1 LVQTVDT
8 RGTTNQMAYCDCGSP
23 ATVVEA
29 AGTSIART
37 ASYEYDFQGKR
48 WKTTT
53 PEGSMSTN
61 HYDLLGRLVLVQDPF
76 GWSTNRYDN
85 LGRLV
90 QTLNAAGSQMLLS
103 HDVLDRVR
111 IRTDLNGVT
120 ITGRYAY
127 DRGGGLTNVSSPGYS
142 GNVARTYAY
151 DALGRMTNMTDAVGT
166 TAYAYTLL
174 GSGISAM
181 SEDGPWTND
190 VVNVTN
196 RHGLRSHLVIIQPAG
211 SFTTTYQW
219 DASRRMTNVTGGGQS
234 FGYVYGSPGRQ
245 ITRVNLPGG
254 GYITN
259 TFDSLARQTGTE
271 LLTSGGV
278 TRNRHAYVYDAAD
291 RRTWISRTNSTST
304 TWNGFSVFGYDAGSQ
319 LTTARTTNAANTE
332 VTSERFGYVY
342 DASQNLRWRTNNT
355 TVTGFTNNVLNQ
367 LTALNAM
374 ARDHDRRGNLLSNVQ
389 AGETLLYSWDD
400 ESQLTS
406 VQMDPASTPAFQ
418 PWRIDFVY
426 DGLRRLRRALQFT
439 WNGSAWTS
447 QGETRYL
454 YGGML
459 IVQERNSGNTPQ
471 VTYTRG
477 LDLSGTIEGAGGIG
491 GLLMRSHGYSAG
503 NWSTHNAY
511 HSDANGN
518 VTALMNSA
526 GVLQAS
532 YKYNPYGGLISSS
545 GTLAGANTMRFSSKP
560 AIFSATGAW
569 GFYYYGYRFYD
580 PGMQRWL
587 NRDPIEEEG
596 GGNLYGFI
604 ANNPVN
610 DLDAFGLQTSGSAT
624 LALEPTLLMS
634 EEAAAAYCA
643 RQAAKAAAV
652 AAAALAAKQ
661 AAEMISETKQYGK
674 GERNWAHESDN
685 PWKGWRVHPQ
695 DPTKIKGRD
704 QHGKDVIKP
713 RPPGFPD
720 PKSKPQPAKPN
731 PAPKPPEAKEGGQQ
745 PPKPEQAPQPKESGK

>member
-1 LVQTVDT
+1 
-8 RGTTNQMAYCDCGSP
+8 MSECDCGSP

-53 PEGSMSTN
+53 HEGSMSTN

-85 LGRLV
+85 LG
-90 QTLNAAGSQMLLS
+90 
-103 HDVLDRVR
+103 H
-111 IRTDLNGVT
+111 
-120 ITGRYAY
+120 
-127 DRGGGLTNVSSPGYS
+127 
-142 GNVARTYAY
+142 
-151 DALGRMTNMTDAVGT
+151 
-166 TAYAYTLL
+166 
-174 GSGISAM
+174 
-181 SEDGPWTND
+181 
-190 VVNVTN
+190 
-196 RHGLRSHLVIIQPAG
+196 
-211 SFTTTYQW
+211 
-219 DASRRMTNVTGGGQS
+219 
-234 FGYVYGSPGRQ
+234 
-245 ITRVNLPGG
+245 
-254 GYITN
+254 
-259 TFDSLARQTGTE
+259 
-271 LLTSGGV
+271 
-278 TRNRHAYVYDAAD
+278 VYDAAD

-374 ARDHDRRGNLLSNVQ
+374 ARDHDRRGNLVSNVQ

-406 VQMDPASTPAFQ
+406 VRVDPAAVPMAQ

-447 QGETRYL
+447 QGEVRYL
-454 YGGML
+454 YDGML
-459 IVQERNSGNTPQ
+459 ILQERNSGNTPQ
-471 VTYTRG
+471 VQYTRG

-518 VTALMNSA
+518 VTALMNSS

-560 AIFSATGAW
+560 AIFSTTGAW

-587 NRDPIEEEG
+587 NRDPLGEEG
-596 GGNLYGFI
+596 GVNLYLI
-604 ANNPVN
+604 VENDPVGR
-610 DLDAFGLQTSGSAT
+610 LDPLGLETVFQLRVPKPAPWCVASCDKQLADCMNASTIVCSGIGAT
-624 LALEPTLLMS
+624 
-634 EEAAAAYCA
+634 AAATAQYYN
-643 RQAAKAAAV
+643 KTGIKPPGGV
-652 AAAALAAKQ
+652 AGGGRSGRYTSRTRLRYGRGLGRTIGRTPVGAAALIGAGVVDMLGLGTCGVLR
-661 AAEMISETKQYGK
+661 ELC
-674 GERNWAHESDN
+674 
-685 PWKGWRVHPQ
+685 V
-695 DPTKIKGRD
+695 GRCP
-704 QHGKDVIKP
+704 VVWE
-713 RPPGFPD
+713 
-720 PKSKPQPAKPN
+720 N
-731 PAPKPPEAKEGGQQ
+731 PAMFNTYNNLPPAVVIQ
-745 PPKPEQAPQPKESGK
+745 